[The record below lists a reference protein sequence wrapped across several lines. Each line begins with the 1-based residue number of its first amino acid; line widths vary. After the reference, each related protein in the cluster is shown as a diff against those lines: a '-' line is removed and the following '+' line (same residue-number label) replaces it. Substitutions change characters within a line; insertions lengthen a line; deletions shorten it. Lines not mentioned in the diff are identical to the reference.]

1 MMHIQAA
8 LTSIWSH
15 KLRSALAVLGVVIGV
30 AAVTTSVS
38 LGQGVKREVA
48 SLIQGLGTNVIAV
61 VAGKVDGG
69 GLGGASNPANFIS
82 GDILTP
88 LDYSRIISLGEV
100 EVATP
105 VSLVPG
111 TLRFDDK
118 TASLPVF
125 GTYPNALE
133 AFDVLSL
140 GSGRMF
146 ASNDEGNV
154 VVLGARPAE
163 ELFRQEDPIGRI
175 VVLGGREF
183 SVIGVL
189 NKASSASA
197 FGSEFDTL
205 SFIPFD
211 AATALN
217 RDQVKIFRI
226 IVKVKDAAAVP
237 GAKAEIQRMM
247 LQNHHGEQ
255 DFTVLTQDDILGL
268 FNQILNL
275 LTLMISAIAAIS
287 LVVGGIGIMN
297 IMLVTV
303 TERTREIGIRKAV
316 GATRRAI
323 AAQFLVESVVVT
335 AAGGAIGLAISL
347 LIGLIVKT
355 KAGFAPEF
363 SLAVIAL
370 AVGISAGIGILFGLW
385 PALRAARKDPAEALR
400 YE

>member
-1 MMHIQAA
+1 M
-8 LTSIWSH
+8 
-15 KLRSALAVLGVVIGV
+15 LGVVIGV

-38 LGQGVKREVA
+38 LGQGVKREVGR
-48 SLIQGLGTNVIAV
+48 LIQGFGTNVIVV
-61 VAGKVDGG
+61 VAGKIDTH
-69 GLGGASNPANFIS
+69 GLVGANNPANLIS

-88 LDYSRIISLGEV
+88 LDYARIISLGEV

-105 VSLVPG
+105 ISLVPG

-154 VVLGARPAE
+154 VVLGARPVD
-163 ELFRQEDPIGRI
+163 ELFGREDPIGRT
-175 VVLGGREF
+175 VLLGGREF

-189 NKASSASA
+189 NKASSANA
-197 FGSEFDTL
+197 FGSEFDAL

-226 IVKVKDAAAVP
+226 IVKIKDAAAVP
-237 GAKAEIQRMM
+237 AAKAEIHRMI
-247 LQNHHGEQ
+247 LQNHRGEQ

-275 LTLMISAIAAIS
+275 LTLMIAAIAAIS

-303 TERTREIGIRKAV
+303 TERTREIGLRKAV

-347 LIGLIVKT
+347 LIGLLVKT

-363 SLAVIAL
+363 NFAVIAL

>member
-1 MMHIQAA
+1 MMHVQSA
-8 LTSIWSH
+8 LSSIWSH

-61 VAGKVDGG
+61 VAGKVDAG

-88 LDYSRIISLGEV
+88 LDYARIVSLGEV
-100 EVATP
+100 DVATP
-105 VSLVPG
+105 ISLVPG
-111 TLRFDDK
+111 TLRYVEK

-163 ELFRQEDPIGRI
+163 ELFGQEDPIGRI
-175 VVLGGREF
+175 VALGGREF

-189 NKASSASA
+189 NKTSSASA
-197 FGSEFDTL
+197 FGSEFDAL

-226 IVKVKDAAAVP
+226 MVKVKDAAAVP
-237 GAKAEIQRMM
+237 GAKAEIHRMI
-247 LQNHHGEQ
+247 LQNHRGEE

-287 LVVGGIGIMN
+287 LIVGGIGIMN

-347 LIGLIVKT
+347 LIGLLVKT

-363 SLAVIAL
+363 NLWVIAL

-385 PALRAARKDPAEALR
+385 PAIRAARKDPAEALR